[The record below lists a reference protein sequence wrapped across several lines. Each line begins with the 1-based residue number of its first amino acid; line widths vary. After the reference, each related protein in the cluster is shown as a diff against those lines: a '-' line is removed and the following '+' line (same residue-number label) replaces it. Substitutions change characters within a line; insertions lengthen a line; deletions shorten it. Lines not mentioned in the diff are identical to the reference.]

1 MNFDII
7 RNKAHDKKVLLQE
20 LAEHKE
26 LLVVR
31 NKKYETACAVQV
43 MFQETIREI
52 QNKLK
57 FFIDDINQ
65 QALNITFPGYN
76 FTIEFTIK
84 NNVTHAGIYVEN
96 HGKQQKPMDSNGGGL
111 GNVIALCSQMGCKK
125 MTLTR
130 DTILAD
136 QPMKDVSQG
145 KKEEL
150 VMEMLNT
157 LTKDMGIQYIMI
169 SHINSQ
175 IEAADSTIKVTIH
188 DNEEL
193 GYPVSKIHQ

>member
-7 RNKAHDKKVLLQE
+7 RIKAHDKKQLEQE
-20 LAEHKE
+20 LIEQNK
-26 LLVVR
+26 LLISR
-31 NKKYETACAVQV
+31 NKKYTTACEVQV
-43 MFQETIREI
+43 MFQETIKGI

-57 FFIDDINQ
+57 VFIDDINQ
-65 QALNITFPGYN
+65 QALNITFPGYK
-76 FTIEFTIK
+76 FHMDFTIK

-96 HGKQQKPMDSNGGGL
+96 HGKPQKPMDSNGGGL
-111 GNVIALCSQMGCKK
+111 GNVIALCSQMGSKK
-125 MTLTR
+125 MTHTR
-130 DTILAD
+130 DIIFAD

-150 VMEMLNT
+150 VMEMLKT

-175 IEAADSTIKVTIH
+175 IEAADKTITVTIH

-193 GYPVSKIHQ
+193 GWPVSKVS